1 MPSLIR
7 CGGHPIDPP
16 NPEIT
21 SGAPHVPI
29 FTAPGPADGRRN
41 DPALRDYLK
50 GRGYLDDTTKLD
62 LLRTGPSNNSTGISD
77 IYALQYL
84 DAGNCGSA
92 GCTQIIVTK
101 ADDGSF
107 LLYEEW
113 LGTGL
118 TMLDTETDGAR
129 DLVIRTDQGV
139 LEGRFNGTKY
149 VWSPTNG
156 QANGAAANPTVKQL
170 GQTTSGAQ
178 GSNEPAETAG
188 QCIDDHV
195 WHGYANGR
203 RAGGGGA
210 LGYGLCRTN
219 RDANFLLFSC
229 EPGSGEVEVAVNM
242 TTRRLDDS
250 DPVTVTLVVGGT
262 SFEFKGTAYYDVM
275 TGQVEPELQP
285 ISLDHPLFAALETA
299 DGTASL
305 SINGDRR
312 QMTLSG
318 APGATAMMKQ
328 ACAAPLTPAEK

>member
-1 MPSLIR
+1 MSNAEP
-7 CGGHPIDPP
+7 
-16 NPEIT
+16 
-21 SGAPHVPI
+21 GALELSA
-29 FTAPGPADGRRN
+29 APD
-41 DPALRDYLK
+41 LRDYLK
-50 GRGYLDDTTKLD
+50 GRGYLDETTKLD
-62 LLRTGPSNNSTGISD
+62 VLRTGPNDSSSGISD

-101 ADDGSF
+101 AEDGAF

-149 VWSPTNG
+149 VWSPTSG
-156 QANGAAANPTVKQL
+156 QANGASANPTVKQL
-170 GQTTSGAQ
+170 GQTTSGSQ
-178 GSNEPAETAG
+178 GSNEPAETSG

-219 RDANFLLFSC
+219 REANLLLFSC
-229 EPGSGEVEVAVNM
+229 KPGAGEVEVAVNM

-250 DPVTVTLVVGGT
+250 DPVTVALVVDGT

-275 TGQVEPELQP
+275 TGQVEPELAP

-299 DGTASL
+299 DGSASL

-312 QMTLSG
+312 KMTLSG
-318 APGATAMMKQ
+318 APGAAAMMKQ
-328 ACAAPLTPAEK
+328 ACAAPLNPAEE